1 MLKQLSVLF
10 TSAFVLAAQ
19 SYQID
24 PDRSAA
30 IFHVKHLMVN
40 DVVGRFSKVRGI
52 VSFNEQEPGKSSIE
66 ATIDVDTVDTKLLK
80 RDIHLKSAD
89 FFDVANFPNMSFKS
103 TRLYKA
109 DGVMKVEG
117 NLTMHGVTKPLTL
130 TLSEVHSET
139 RTPQGNFVRRAVA
152 TTRISRKEFGL
163 LWNKTIE
170 TGGFVVG
177 DDIAITLEIELTRK
191 PA

>member
-1 MLKQLSVLF
+1 MLKRLSFLF
-10 TSAFVLAAQ
+10 ASAIVLAAQ

-40 DVVGRFSKVRGI
+40 DVVGRFSKVRGV

-66 ATIDVDTVDTKLLK
+66 ATIDVGTVDTKLLK

-89 FFDVANFPNMSFKS
+89 FFDVAKFPNMSFKS

-117 NLTMHGVTKPLTL
+117 NLTMHGVTKTLTL
-130 TLSEVHSET
+130 TLSEVRGET
-139 RTPQGNFVRRAVA
+139 QTPKGNFVRSAVA

-177 DDIAITLEIELTRK
+177 DEIAITLEIELTRK

>member
-1 MLKQLSVLF
+1 MLKQLSFLIA
-10 TSAFVLAAQ
+10 SAFVLAAQ

-40 DVVGRFSKVRGI
+40 DVEGRFSKVRGV

-66 ATIDVDTVDTKLLK
+66 ATIDVETVDTKLLK

-89 FFDVANFPNMSFKS
+89 FFDVAKFPIMSFKS

-117 NLTMHGVTKPLTL
+117 NLTMHGVTKTLTL
-130 TLSEVHSET
+130 TLSEVRGET
-139 RTPQGNFVRRAVA
+139 RTPQGNFVRSAVA

-177 DDIAITLEIELTRK
+177 DEIAITLEIELTRK